1 MKNSVVRDL
10 LIKAKNEIPILIGV
24 ITAGVFLCSGTA
36 YAADDVAA
44 ISTSGLPSRYNV
56 EELKKL
62 PPIRDQYPF
71 GACWAFSGIGAIE
84 ADLIHDGKVGTSVD
98 LSELQI
104 VYYHGHSCDDPK
116 DCHDRDRIVEN
127 SGRGLWA
134 DTGGSPKSICEIMMN
149 GIGAIKESDMPYL
162 ETQRESW
169 DYTVPDEYAYGHNV
183 VGLENAYTIKSTD
196 RTGIKSAILSHG
208 AVSAGMRTDLY
219 DDNKYYNKEHNAY
232 YCDYEPYHDSFTVGE
247 EDYSNHGIMIVG
259 WDDDFPASYFKEG
272 QRPSQNG
279 AWLVRNS
286 WGREGYCLEGYFW
299 MSYEDKGF
307 GLECIAFD
315 ANMDPYDNAYC
326 YARTIT
332 PRAMVTVPD
341 ATIRFNV
348 GAGEYIK
355 AVSFETQSTDFRAT
369 ATVTAGTQRTMGHVD
384 TNYAGYYTID
394 LDEDIFTASATTV
407 TVTINFS
414 KDVKLLVEDDPE
426 GEGYIGGINY
436 YPVCESGGVEVSYWD
451 DDHEAYDPYI
461 ALFTNN
467 PSHNSNANSGLFSGD
482 ATIVVDTE
490 EEKTLEDR
498 FNDEIDMAMLPPLF
512 GWCQGLSG
520 RWYWYE
526 DGIRQGTYDDKKGV
540 MGDNTIRGREIYD
553 PGSNEWYWLDAI
565 YNGAKAVGKE
575 VWMPYVFSNEDGFSD
590 DEIQSVAAGCDAGL
604 QDLVIYTIKNKKG
617 KWVRYDENGAM
628 LKGWVTIEGAL
639 AEKYPDQ
646 VGNTYYYDTKTG
658 LMARGFIT
666 LGGTTYHF
674 DEVTGVLQ

>member
-1 MKNSVVRDL
+1 MKNSAVRDL
-10 LIKAKNEIPILIGV
+10 LIKAKNEIPILFGV

-36 YAADDVAA
+36 YAADDVSA
-44 ISTSGLPSRYNV
+44 ISTPGLPSKYNV

-71 GACWAFSGIGAIE
+71 GACWAFSGLGAIE

-104 VYYHGHSCDDPK
+104 VYYFSHSSDDPK
-116 DCHDRDRIVEN
+116 NCHDRDRIVED
-127 SGRGLWA
+127 SGQSFWA
-134 DTGGSPKSICEIMMN
+134 DVGGFSEGINVLMMN

-162 ETQRESW
+162 KNFRDAW
-169 DYTVPDEYAYGHNV
+169 GYTVPNEYAYDHNV
-183 VGLENAYTIKSTD
+183 VGLENAYSIKNTD
-196 RTGIKSAILSHG
+196 IAGIKAAIINHG
-208 AVSAGMRTDLY
+208 AVAAGMYTDSNS
-219 DDNKYYNKEHNAY
+219 DNEKYYNKGHNAY
-232 YCDYEPYHDSFTVGE
+232 YSDNEYGG
-247 EDYSNHGIMIVG
+247 SNHGIMLVG
-259 WDDDFPASYFKEG
+259 WDDSFPASYFNEG
-272 QRPSQNG
+272 RRPSSDG

-286 WGREGYCLEGYFW
+286 WGREGYCLDGYFW

-307 GLECIAFD
+307 RAAGDCIAFD

-326 YARTIT
+326 YARTPIPKAT
-332 PRAMVTVPD
+332 FTVSD
-341 ATIRFNV
+341 ATISFNV
-348 GAGEYIK
+348 GAGELIK
-355 AVSFETQSTDFRAT
+355 AVGFETDSTDFRAT
-369 ATVTAGTQRTMGHVD
+369 ATVIAGSQRTTGHVD

-394 LDEDIFTASATTV
+394 LDEDIFTTRATTV

-414 KDVKLLVEDDPE
+414 KDIRLLVEND
-426 GEGYIGGINY
+426 GEEANIGRVNY
-436 YPVCESGGVEVSYWD
+436 YPVCESGGVRVSFWD

-490 EEKTLEDR
+490 EEKSLEERVYELTDDV
-498 FNDEIDMAMLPPLF
+498 FLPPYF
-512 GWCQGLSG
+512 GWAQGMSG
-520 RWYWYE
+520 KWYWYE
-526 DGIRQGTYDDKKGV
+526 NGIRQGTYDDKKGV
-540 MGDNTIRGREIYD
+540 IGDNTIRGREIYD

-575 VWMPYVFSNEDGFSD
+575 VWMPYVFSNEDSFSD
-590 DEIQSVAAGCDAGL
+590 DEIQSVAAGCDEGL

-666 LGGTTYHF
+666 LEGTTYHF